1 MRKVILITLHTAL
14 ISPMLY
20 LAYGLILYPQIE
32 IEQKIGI
39 IGMSICIIMVFINIC
54 LKIWKN

>member
-1 MRKVILITLHTAL
+1 MRKTILIALLTAVT
-14 ISPMLY
+14 SPILY

-39 IGMSICIIMVFINIC
+39 IGISIYIIIAFINMC
-54 LKIWKN
+54 LKIKR

>member
-39 IGMSICIIMVFINIC
+39 MGMSICIIILFINMC
-54 LKIWKN
+54 LKIK